1 MLKLDHLAIV
11 APSLREGVDYVS
23 ECLDIDMPQGGAHL
37 EMGTHNHLLR
47 LGDET
52 YLEVIA
58 VDPEARPAVGPRW
71 FGLDDGEA
79 VRADWRAGRRLRA
92 WVARTD
98 DLDAVLAE
106 HGDLL
111 GGKIRA
117 SRGDRSWLFALRAD
131 GSLPAGGAAPAVI
144 DWDLR
149 GSPAP
154 GMPDLGARLQAFVI
168 EHPDPEGVAALYE
181 KLGITNPPH
190 IERGAQLRYRA
201 TIDTLGGVKALF

>member
-11 APSLREGVDYVS
+11 APSLRVGVDHVS
-23 ECLDIDMPQGGAHL
+23 ACLDIEMPRGGAHP

-58 VDPEARPAVGPRW
+58 VDPEAGLAVAPRW

-79 VRADWRAGRRLRA
+79 VRADWDAGRRLRA
-92 WVARTD
+92 WVASTD

-111 GGKIRA
+111 GRKIRA
-117 SRGDRSWLFALRAD
+117 SRGDRSWLFALLAD

-144 DWDLR
+144 DWGLR

-181 KLGITNPPH
+181 KLGVIDPPR
-190 IERGAQLRYRA
+190 IVRGPRLRYRA
-201 TIDTLGGVKALF
+201 MIATPSGEKALF